1 MHRSR
6 ILAALG
12 TIIGLGLALMPP
24 AGATED
30 IDPTVVVLDA
40 SGSMLQKDVGGQTRM
55 DAAKQATT
63 EFVSEAPKDAQLGLV
78 TYGTGTGSSDAEK
91 EAGCRDITVLAK
103 PGEKPSDALK
113 NEVNGL
119 QPRGYTPIG
128 NSLLKANELLPKD
141 GKRSIVL
148 VSDGIDTCAP
158 PPVCDVA
165 KQLKE
170 QGTDLVVHTIG
181 FMVDDAARAELT
193 CVANV
198 TGGTYAD
205 ASSKESLKATLTK
218 AATRT
223 AVGYQAAQKTI
234 EFTPNQGDSQT
245 LEVGTIDNPARVSAK
260 PPTMP
265 MSKNSFVK
273 VNFPNNH
280 RLHVGY
286 TVVPNKIGTRMLGDA
301 YGLGMAIY
309 GPGASSPSLCGD
321 TDENYVTSVDDAEP
335 ELGWLMSTKENSND
349 CPPDKLYLG
358 VRTQDAPH
366 TVDMTVAAVPIPS
379 DKGDAFNESPSAARA
394 KTDVL
399 PFAAGNTT
407 EVKGGTQA
415 DNAPEVN
422 DTAISEIV
430 EGETQYFAAPV
441 GWGQALDATVEVLD
455 DPSDKENSASDKIA
469 RVLKFSA
476 VNSLG
481 EEQSLIQDTDTLRV
495 ADIRKPVAT
504 GTMYPISYANVDVND
519 MQQQTAWLGGK
530 NYFRV
535 RFERYVGSTDE
546 HTQLKPVKYRVTL
559 RPSGKE
565 VAGPKFDNTAVKSS
579 GETNSPSTSMP
590 APDSTAQAQ
599 NTGLSR
605 WLYVGVGALAVLLL
619 VVVGVVMWIV
629 RRSRG

>member
-1 MHRSR
+1 
-6 ILAALG
+6 
-12 TIIGLGLALMPP
+12 
-24 AGATED
+24 
-30 IDPTVVVLDA
+30 
-40 SGSMLQKDVGGQTRM
+40 M

-234 EFTPNQGDSQT
+234 EFTPNQGDAQT

-286 TVVPNKIGTRMLGDA
+286 TVVPNKIGTRMLGDP
-301 YGLGMAIY
+301 YSLGMAIY
-309 GPGASSPSLCGD
+309 GPEASSPSLCGD

-379 DKGDAFNESPSAARA
+379 DKGDAFNESPSAART

-455 DPSDKENSASDKIA
+455 DPSDKENSASDKVA

-481 EEQSLIQDTDTLRV
+481 EEQSLIEDTDTLRV

-504 GTMYPISYANVDVND
+504 GTMYPISYANVDTGR
-519 MQQQTAWLGGK
+519 MEQQTSWLAGK

-579 GETNSPSTSMP
+579 GGSDSPSTTMT

-619 VVVGVVMWIV
+619 VVVGAVMWVV

>member
-1 MHRSR
+1 
-6 ILAALG
+6 
-12 TIIGLGLALMPP
+12 MPP
-24 AGATED
+24 AGAAENM
-30 IDPTVVVLDA
+30 DPTVVVLDA

-91 EAGCRDITVLAK
+91 EAGCRDITVLAR

-170 QGTDLVVHTIG
+170 QGTELVVHAIG

-234 EFTPNQGDSQT
+234 EFTPNQGDAQT
-245 LEVGTIDNPARVSAK
+245 LEVGTVDNPARVSAK

-301 YGLGMAIY
+301 YGLGMGIY
-309 GPGASSPSLCGD
+309 GPGASSPYPCGD

-335 ELGWLMSTKENSND
+335 ELGWLMSTKENSNN

-358 VRTQDAPH
+358 VRTDDAPH
-366 TVDMTVAAVPIPS
+366 TVDMTSQPYPS
-379 DKGDAFNESPSAARA
+379 QATKG
-394 KTDVL
+394 
-399 PFAAGNTT
+399 
-407 EVKGGTQA
+407 
-415 DNAPEVN
+415 
-422 DTAISEIV
+422 
-430 EGETQYFAAPV
+430 
-441 GWGQALDATVEVLD
+441 
-455 DPSDKENSASDKIA
+455 
-469 RVLKFSA
+469 
-476 VNSLG
+476 
-481 EEQSLIQDTDTLRV
+481 
-495 ADIRKPVAT
+495 
-504 GTMYPISYANVDVND
+504 M
-519 MQQQTAWLGGK
+519 
-530 NYFRV
+530 
-535 RFERYVGSTDE
+535 
-546 HTQLKPVKYRVTL
+546 
-559 RPSGKE
+559 
-565 VAGPKFDNTAVKSS
+565 
-579 GETNSPSTSMP
+579 PSTNPP
-590 APDSTAQAQ
+590 AQHAPKPTFYPSPPGTP
-599 NTGLSR
+599 
-605 WLYVGVGALAVLLL
+605 
-619 VVVGVVMWIV
+619 
-629 RRSRG
+629 RRSKGEPRQTTPLRSTTPPSLKLWREKPNTSQHPWAGAKHWTQQWKSLTTHQTKKTAPRIKLHASFSSVR

>member
-6 ILAALG
+6 ILTALG
-12 TIIGLGLALMPP
+12 TIIGLGLALTPP
-24 AGATED
+24 AGAAENM
-30 IDPTVVVLDA
+30 DPTVVVLDA

-91 EAGCRDITVLAK
+91 EAGCRDITVLAR
-103 PGEKPSDALK
+103 PGEKPGDALK

-234 EFTPNQGDSQT
+234 EFTPNQGDAQT

-286 TVVPNKIGTRMLGDA
+286 TVVPNKIGTRMLGDP
-301 YGLGMAIY
+301 YGLGMGIY
-309 GPGASSPSLCGD
+309 GPGASSPYPCGD

-358 VRTQDAPH
+358 VRTQDTPH

-481 EEQSLIQDTDTLRV
+481 EEQSLIEDTDTLKV

-519 MQQQTAWLGGK
+519 VEQQTSWLAGK

-565 VAGPKFDNTAVKSS
+565 VAGPKFDNTAVESS
-579 GETNSPSTSMP
+579 GGSDSSSTTIT

-619 VVVGVVMWIV
+619 VVVGAVMWVV

>member
-1 MHRSR
+1 
-6 ILAALG
+6 
-12 TIIGLGLALMPP
+12 
-24 AGATED
+24 
-30 IDPTVVVLDA
+30 
-40 SGSMLQKDVGGQTRM
+40 M

-91 EAGCRDITVLAK
+91 EAGCRDITVLAR

-286 TVVPNKIGTRMLGDA
+286 TVVPNKIGTRMLGDP
-301 YGLGMAIY
+301 YSLGMAIY
-309 GPGASSPSLCGD
+309 GPEASSPSLCGD

-335 ELGWLMSTKENSND
+335 ELGWLMSTKENSNN

-399 PFAAGNTT
+399 PFAGGNTT

-415 DNAPEVN
+415 DNAPEVK

-455 DPSDKENSASDKIA
+455 DPSDKENSASDKVA

-481 EEQSLIQDTDTLRV
+481 EEQSLIEDTDTLRV

-519 MQQQTAWLGGK
+519 VQQQTAWLGGK

-565 VAGPKFDNTAVKSS
+565 VAGPKFDNTAVNSS
-579 GETNSPSTSMP
+579 GGADSRSTSMA

-599 NTGLSR
+599 KTGLNR

-619 VVVGVVMWIV
+619 VVVGAVMWVV
-629 RRSRG
+629 RRSKG

>member
-1 MHRSR
+1 
-6 ILAALG
+6 
-12 TIIGLGLALMPP
+12 
-24 AGATED
+24 
-30 IDPTVVVLDA
+30 
-40 SGSMLQKDVGGQTRM
+40 M

-91 EAGCRDITVLAK
+91 EAGCRDITVLAR

-234 EFTPNQGDSQT
+234 EFTPNQGDAQT
-245 LEVGTIDNPARVSAK
+245 LEVGTVDNPARVSAK

-286 TVVPNKIGTRMLGDA
+286 TVVPNKIGTRMLGDP
-301 YGLGMAIY
+301 YSLGMAIY
-309 GPGASSPSLCGD
+309 GPEASSPSLCGD

-335 ELGWLMSTKENSND
+335 ELGWLMSTKENSNN

-415 DNAPEVN
+415 DNAPEVK

-455 DPSDKENSASDKIA
+455 DPSDKENSASDKVA

-481 EEQSLIQDTDTLRV
+481 EEQSLIEDTDTLRV

-519 MQQQTAWLGGK
+519 VQQQTAWLGGK

-565 VAGPKFDNTAVKSS
+565 VAGPKFDNTAVNSS
-579 GETNSPSTSMP
+579 GGADSRSTSMA

-599 NTGLSR
+599 KTGLNR

-619 VVVGVVMWIV
+619 VVVGAVMWVV
-629 RRSRG
+629 RRSKG

>member
-1 MHRSR
+1 
-6 ILAALG
+6 
-12 TIIGLGLALMPP
+12 
-24 AGATED
+24 
-30 IDPTVVVLDA
+30 
-40 SGSMLQKDVGGQTRM
+40 M

-286 TVVPNKIGTRMLGDA
+286 TVVPNKIGTRMLGDP
-301 YGLGMAIY
+301 YSLGMAIY
-309 GPGASSPSLCGD
+309 GPEASSPSLCGD

-379 DKGDAFNESPSAARA
+379 DKGDAFNESPSAART

-455 DPSDKENSASDKIA
+455 DPSDKENSASDKVA

-481 EEQSLIQDTDTLRV
+481 EEQSLIEDTDTLRV

-504 GTMYPISYANVDVND
+504 GTMYPISYANVDTGR
-519 MQQQTAWLGGK
+519 MEQQTSWLAGK

-579 GETNSPSTSMP
+579 GGSDSPSTTMT

-599 NTGLSR
+599 KTGLSQ

-619 VVVGVVMWIV
+619 VVVGVIMWVV

>member
-1 MHRSR
+1 
-6 ILAALG
+6 
-12 TIIGLGLALMPP
+12 
-24 AGATED
+24 
-30 IDPTVVVLDA
+30 
-40 SGSMLQKDVGGQTRM
+40 
-55 DAAKQATT
+55 
-63 EFVSEAPKDAQLGLV
+63 
-78 TYGTGTGSSDAEK
+78 
-91 EAGCRDITVLAK
+91 
-103 PGEKPSDALK
+103 
-113 NEVNGL
+113 
-119 QPRGYTPIG
+119 
-128 NSLLKANELLPKD
+128 
-141 GKRSIVL
+141 
-148 VSDGIDTCAP
+148 
-158 PPVCDVA
+158 
-165 KQLKE
+165 
-170 QGTDLVVHTIG
+170 
-181 FMVDDAARAELT
+181 
-193 CVANV
+193 
-198 TGGTYAD
+198 
-205 ASSKESLKATLTK
+205 
-218 AATRT
+218 
-223 AVGYQAAQKTI
+223 
-234 EFTPNQGDSQT
+234 
-245 LEVGTIDNPARVSAK
+245 
-260 PPTMP
+260 

-286 TVVPNKIGTRMLGDA
+286 TVVPNKIGTRMLGDP
-301 YGLGMAIY
+301 YSLGMAIY

-335 ELGWLMSTKENSND
+335 ELGWLMSTKENSNN

-379 DKGDAFNESPSAARA
+379 DKVDAFNESPSAARA

-455 DPSDKENSASDKIA
+455 DPSDKENSASDKVA

-481 EEQSLIQDTDTLRV
+481 EEQSLIEDTDTLRV

-519 MQQQTAWLGGK
+519 VQQQTAWLGGK

-565 VAGPKFDNTAVKSS
+565 VAGPKFDSTAVKSS
-579 GETNSPSTSMP
+579 GETNSPSTTMT
-590 APDSTAQAQ
+590 APDSTAQTQ

-605 WLYVGVGALAVLLL
+605 WLYVGVGALAILLL
-619 VVVGVVMWIV
+619 VVVGAVMWIV
-629 RRSRG
+629 RRSKG

>member
-6 ILAALG
+6 ILAALD

-24 AGATED
+24 AGAAENM
-30 IDPTVVVLDA
+30 DPTVVVLDA

-91 EAGCRDITVLAK
+91 EAGCRDITVLAR

-234 EFTPNQGDSQT
+234 EFTPNQGDAQT
-245 LEVGTIDNPARVSAK
+245 LEVGTVDNPARVSAK

-301 YGLGMAIY
+301 YGLGMGIY
-309 GPGASSPSLCGD
+309 GPGASSPYPCGD

-335 ELGWLMSTKENSND
+335 ELGWLMSTKENSNN

-399 PFAAGNTT
+399 PFAGGNTT

-415 DNAPEVN
+415 DNAPEVK

-481 EEQSLIQDTDTLRV
+481 EEQSLIEDTDTLRV

-519 MQQQTAWLGGK
+519 VQQQTAWLGGK

-565 VAGPKFDNTAVKSS
+565 VAGPKFDSTAVKSS
-579 GETNSPSTSMP
+579 GETNSSSTTMK
-590 APDSTAQAQ
+590 APDSTVQTQ

-619 VVVGVVMWIV
+619 VVVGAVMWVV
-629 RRSRG
+629 RRSKG

>member
-1 MHRSR
+1 M
-6 ILAALG
+6 I
-12 TIIGLGLALMPP
+12 PP
-24 AGATED
+24 AGAVENM
-30 IDPTVVVLDA
+30 DPTVVVLDA

-91 EAGCRDITVLAK
+91 EAGCRDITVLAR

-234 EFTPNQGDSQT
+234 EFTPNQGDAQT
-245 LEVGTIDNPARVSAK
+245 LEVGTVDNPARVSAK

-301 YGLGMAIY
+301 YSLGMAIY

-455 DPSDKENSASDKIA
+455 DPSDKENSASDKVA

-481 EEQSLIQDTDTLRV
+481 EEQSLIEDTDTLRV

-519 MQQQTAWLGGK
+519 VQQQTSWLAGK

-579 GETNSPSTSMP
+579 GGSDSPSTTMT

-605 WLYVGVGALAVLLL
+605 WLYVGVGALVVLLF
-619 VVVGVVMWIV
+619 VVVGAVMWVV

>member
-24 AGATED
+24 AGAAENM
-30 IDPTVVVLDA
+30 DPTVVVLDA

-91 EAGCRDITVLAK
+91 EAGCRDITVLAR

-234 EFTPNQGDSQT
+234 EFTPNQGDAQT
-245 LEVGTIDNPARVSAK
+245 LEVGTVDNPARVSAK

-286 TVVPNKIGTRMLGDA
+286 TVVPNNIGTRMLGEP
-301 YGLGMAIY
+301 YGLGMGIY
-309 GPGASSPSLCGD
+309 GPGASSPYSCGD
-321 TDENYVTSVDDAEP
+321 TYENYVSSIDDDEP
-335 ELGWLMSTKENSND
+335 ELGWLMSTKENSKN

-358 VRTQDAPH
+358 VRTDDAPH

-379 DKGDAFNESPSAARA
+379 DKGDAFNESPSTART
-394 KTDVL
+394 KTDVV
-399 PFAAGNTT
+399 PFAAGNTA
-407 EVKGGTQA
+407 EVKGGTQP
-415 DNAPEVN
+415 DNAPEVK
-422 DTAISEIV
+422 DTATSEIV

-455 DPSDKENSASDKIA
+455 DPSDKENSVLDKIG

-481 EEQSLIQDTDTLRV
+481 EKQHLIENTDTLKV
-495 ADIRKPVAT
+495 ADIKKPVAT

-519 MQQQTAWLGGK
+519 IQQRTAWLGGK

-535 RFERYVGSTDE
+535 RFESYIGRTDE

-565 VAGPKFDNTAVKSS
+565 VAGPKFDNTAMNSS
-579 GETNSPSTSMP
+579 GGADSRSSSM
-590 APDSTAQAQ
+590 ATPDSTAQAQ

-619 VVVGVVMWIV
+619 VVVGIVMWVV

>member
-1 MHRSR
+1 
-6 ILAALG
+6 
-12 TIIGLGLALMPP
+12 
-24 AGATED
+24 
-30 IDPTVVVLDA
+30 
-40 SGSMLQKDVGGQTRM
+40 MLQKDVGGQTRM

-234 EFTPNQGDSQT
+234 EFTPNQGDAQT
-245 LEVGTIDNPARVSAK
+245 LEVGTVDNPARISAK

-286 TVVPNKIGTRMLGDA
+286 TVVPNKT
-301 YGLGMAIY
+301 
-309 GPGASSPSLCGD
+309 
-321 TDENYVTSVDDAEP
+321 
-335 ELGWLMSTKENSND
+335 WH
-349 CPPDKLYLG
+349 
-358 VRTQDAPH
+358 QDAGGTH
-366 TVDMTVAAVPIPS
+366 TVWAWLYTGQKHRAL
-379 DKGDAFNESPSAARA
+379 PSAGIL
-394 KTDVL
+394 T
-399 PFAAGNTT
+399 
-407 EVKGGTQA
+407 
-415 DNAPEVN
+415 
-422 DTAISEIV
+422 
-430 EGETQYFAAPV
+430 
-441 GWGQALDATVEVLD
+441 
-455 DPSDKENSASDKIA
+455 KI
-469 RVLKFSA
+469 
-476 VNSLG
+476 
-481 EEQSLIQDTDTLRV
+481 T
-495 ADIRKPVAT
+495 
-504 GTMYPISYANVDVND
+504 
-519 MQQQTAWLGGK
+519 
-530 NYFRV
+530 
-535 RFERYVGSTDE
+535 
-546 HTQLKPVKYRVTL
+546 
-559 RPSGKE
+559 
-565 VAGPKFDNTAVKSS
+565 
-579 GETNSPSTSMP
+579 
-590 APDSTAQAQ
+590 
-599 NTGLSR
+599 
-605 WLYVGVGALAVLLL
+605 
-619 VVVGVVMWIV
+619 
-629 RRSRG
+629 